1 MGNFRNPFSHADD
14 DRRHNETVGF
24 LRTIVAN
31 QRTIIANT
39 EKIMSDETDLAQAVA
54 DLATALS
61 TNNAEIETLLTKI
74 TTPGVSPA
82 AVQAAVASIRGLIKT
97 NADEVAKAQAAAP

>member
-1 MGNFRNPFSHADD
+1 MSWYRPFAAIQAALT
-14 DRRHNETVGF
+14 RIENE
-24 LRTIVAN
+24 LAAHRKML
-31 QRTIIANT
+31 

-54 DLATALS
+54 DLATALAA
-61 TNNAEIETLLTKI
+61 NNAEIDALLTKI

-82 AVQAAVASIRGLIKT
+82 AVQAAVSSIRGLIKT